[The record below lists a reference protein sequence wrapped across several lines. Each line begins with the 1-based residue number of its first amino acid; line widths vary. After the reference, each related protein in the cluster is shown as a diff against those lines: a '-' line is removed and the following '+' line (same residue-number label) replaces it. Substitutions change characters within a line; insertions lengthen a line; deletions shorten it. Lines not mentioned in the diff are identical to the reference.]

1 MTAVKLKILN
11 LFYIEKRHSC
21 KEFTSKKALDLHIFP
36 GEFLLGTYT
45 LGKVMVLRTVNK
57 QDPYFGGIS
66 REEKVL
72 NTRVQYKMS

>member
-1 MTAVKLKILN
+1 MWPVTITLEGPEREYIFPCRK
-11 LFYIEKRHSC
+11 FYC
-21 KEFTSKKALDLHIFP
+21 KALSIP
-36 GEFLLGTYT
+36 GTVLLGTYT